1 MNTCTNSDAS
11 VLYDV
16 DVCLGNSLAQAHS
29 CVFSQTTICR
39 FENLQLSYKNAC
51 KLRPI
56 LEQWLQD
63 AERAQTDDKS
73 GQSMPWLHVKY
84 NYFKTV
90 SAFVDVRQKKI
101 ISARGNL
108 PAIISKLFRNL
119 IAANEYFPCSMS
131 LK

>member
-1 MNTCTNSDAS
+1 MRADRPTDRQTDGHTGRNTSHRCQVEGARALG
-11 VLYDV
+11 VFGW
-16 DVCLGNSLAQAHS
+16 CAGNSLAHAHS

-73 GQSMPWLHVKY
+73 G
-84 NYFKTV
+84 KT
-90 SAFVDVRQKKI
+90 APFI
-101 ISARGNL
+101 ARHINTGDNWSNQ
-108 PAIISKLFRNL
+108 PAG
-119 IAANEYFPCSMS
+119 S
-131 LK
+131 LNGRMDRFE

>member
-1 MNTCTNSDAS
+1 MSCW
-11 VLYDV
+11 VRI
-16 DVCLGNSLAQAHS
+16 GNSLARAHS

-73 GQSMPWLHVKY
+73 GMLKFNTDHSDFHVP
-84 NYFKTV
+84 FPP
-90 SAFVDVRQKKI
+90 RGI
-101 ISARGNL
+101 IL
-108 PAIISKLFRNL
+108 VKP
-119 IAANEYFPCSMS
+119 
-131 LK
+131 LKD